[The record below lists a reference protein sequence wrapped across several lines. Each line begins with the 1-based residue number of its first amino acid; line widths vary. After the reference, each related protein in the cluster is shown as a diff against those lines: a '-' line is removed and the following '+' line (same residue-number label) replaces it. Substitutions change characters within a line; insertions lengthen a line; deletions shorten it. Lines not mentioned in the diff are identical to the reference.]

1 MLKYSKNLKEPSQRL
16 RKQMTDAERLLWFKI
31 RKKQIKNL
39 QFYRQKPI
47 GNYIVDFFCPRA
59 KLVIEIDG
67 GQHYEIKSEKQD
79 KIRDAHLKRLGLKVL
94 RFQNIDVLKNIDS
107 VVRKI
112 WDEIPFP
119 PLEKG
124 GKGDLMIYF

>member
-1 MLKYSKNLKEPSQRL
+1 MLRYGKNLKVSSRQL
-16 RKQMTDAERLLWFKI
+16 RKQMTDAERLLWYKI
-31 RKKQIKNL
+31 RRKQIKNS

-47 GNYIVDFFCPRA
+47 GNYIIDFFCPKS
-59 KLVIEIDG
+59 KLVVEIDG

-107 VVRKI
+107 VIMKI
-112 WDEIPFP
+112 WDEVEFP
-119 PLEKG
+119 PLKKG
-124 GKGDLMIYF
+124 E